1 MRGFVYVLVCV
12 LALASFSR
20 AQLPGGGGP
29 VLPGGGPTIGP
40 VNPDPT
46 RTEVCAKFW
55 VQEGNSCYLFD
66 SGAFLRQVAASRPVV
81 VNNENGL
88 FQAAANMYCGQM
100 HPNASLVTV
109 NSLAENNFLYEWAV
123 RMMVEPEPVWI
134 GLHAGPMGQ
143 WQWYSGEPVTYT
155 NWERMTAPMAE
166 PGLGAMIFDADIIAQ
181 MFNNQVEITPQW
193 VPEQAINDRHA
204 LICEYHPSGMTA
216 AAAAAT
222 NAPTFP
228 PMATAPPMAATTRG
242 PVMFQNNPRNLV
254 NSLTGGRFGGSLLH
268 EIPRRQRMRPSNYRK
283 NPYFGIQP

>member
-1 MRGFVYVLVCV
+1 MRCFVYVLVCV
-12 LALASFSR
+12 VASVSYSR
-20 AQLPGGGGP
+20 AQLPGAGGP
-29 VLPGGGPTIGP
+29 GVFPGGVPTIGP
-40 VNPDPT
+40 VIPDPT
-46 RTEVCAKFW
+46 RTETCAKFW
-55 VQEGNSCYLFD
+55 VQEGDSCYLFD

-81 VNNENGL
+81 VNNQDGL

-100 HPNASLVTV
+100 HPNATLVTV

-134 GLHAGPMGQ
+134 GLHVGPAGL

-155 NWERMTAPMAE
+155 NWEGMVAPRAE
-166 PGLGAMIFDADIIAQ
+166 LGLGAMIFDADIIAQ

-193 VPEQAINDRHA
+193 VPEHGRNDRHS

-216 AAAAAT
+216 AAT
-222 NAPTFP
+222 NAPTTP
-228 PMATAPPMAATTRG
+228 PMATAPPMAATTRS
-242 PVMFQNNPRNLV
+242 PVMFQNNPGNLV
-254 NSLTGGRFGGSLLH
+254 NRLTGGRFGGSLLH